1 MGAASALGTWVWPTQ
16 RLRPHWRTDLDGLII
31 AVVSSSSPHPL
42 LAPLSNP
49 PLSNPPPLPS
59 QFPNGRLS
67 ASDSRKNEGF
77 AKFALLTSLSSSSM
91 YAQAAARQCLQRCNT
106 FIESCTMAD
115 PSCTLVVGFGA
126 AFHGQACCGAESES
140 QLFASISSRAM
151 LSRILRLCSLERTAT
166 RSSKAD
172 LQILPVVSSSVTRT
186 DVAPVLTERH
196 APFVYMPHSPNTTH
210 TLLHANRGTCCQSSA
225 HFRPGAVDTWRGHCE
240 GRRGI
245 PTIV

>member
-1 MGAASALGTWVWPTQ
+1 MLGAASALGTWAWPTQ

-31 AVVSSSSPHPL
+31 AVVSSSSPPPL

-49 PLSNPPPLPS
+49 QLSNPPLLPS

-67 ASDSRKNEGF
+67 ASYSSKNDGC

-91 YAQAAARQCLQRCNT
+91 YAQAAARQFLQCCSP

-115 PSCTLVVGFGA
+115 PSCTLLVGFGA
-126 AFHGQACCGAESES
+126 AFHGQACCGAESGES
-140 QLFASISSRAM
+140 QLFTSTSSRAM

-172 LQILPVVSSSVTRT
+172 LQILPVVSSHVTR
-186 DVAPVLTERH
+186 A
-196 APFVYMPHSPNTTH
+196 
-210 TLLHANRGTCCQSSA
+210 
-225 HFRPGAVDTWRGHCE
+225 
-240 GRRGI
+240 
-245 PTIV
+245 